1 MEFREAE
8 QKDVAVICE
17 LVAAAI
23 AHMQEQ
29 GIDQWDKY
37 YPTAEDFLSD
47 LEENTLLVGTIAGEV
62 AVTVTVNQTCE
73 PEYQNGDWQHREQ
86 KYCIVHRLCVH
97 PRHQGKGVAGQTLA
111 YIEAEMRKRGIGAV
125 RLDAFSQNPCAI
137 ALYTGRGYERRG
149 VADWRK
155 GRFYLMEKRL

>member
-1 MEFREAE
+1 M
-8 QKDVAVICE
+8 
-17 LVAAAI
+17 
-23 AHMQEQ
+23 
-29 GIDQWDKY
+29 
-37 YPTAEDFLSD
+37 
-47 LEENTLLVGTIAGEV
+47 VGTIAGEV